1 MNTKRILKVKVNGE
15 KYLITGLQKAAS
27 YKDLLCA
34 LAKITTANTEVK
46 RNEYTN
52 KSYSGKEIVES
63 NLLDRFKKDRETVGD
78 YASLKVLNSLGKN
91 AKIIAKTIEKTSSQ
105 RKTEN
110 REKHRKDKKVYEKNG
125 RKVTSNLEH
134 KDLNKKKKTKLNHIA
149 NNEKLKENR
158 CLDDSDIDSYRGES
172 LCRLKRHRSRVFDDS
187 DLEVYKSLFNVV
199 IDQTK
204 KINKQNQQSK
214 MLRRNQWIKE
224 LYRTSQVYYIDDKK
238 SDKGNLE
245 KEQDNDSGLPTP
257 EYDSS
262 DTTEIQTFDSFETEK
277 ILPITS
283 ENLTEKSN
291 EEYMKIML
299 ETNAS
304 LQKLDE
310 KDTTTALPDKQIN
323 FQSDDKIECNLPND
337 GCNITPNDIKSLNTE
352 ISQQNVIRKNSNAA
366 DGKIIILEKNF
377 KETLI
382 NKVEQLEKFDKL
394 LTIEN
399 NSLTKE
405 SFKNDIIGETL
416 SLGCNENIISPITT
430 INSKEISYEEDGEG
444 TKPTMVAF
452 EAVLSKKSLVENKKL
467 DKKKVNKIDI
477 SGPVLLSPSTFKKHK
492 KLLDVKRTVE
502 INDDILRNAVTNNEV
517 ERKDRNINDKE
528 KRNLFNKKI
537 KEIKKKKKP
546 KSKDNSENIIHENNK
561 EQDICLDTNANSEN
575 KKDNASDEKDGGIN
589 FQTDKNTDYNH
600 ENSHENNKSINKDPT
615 PQNNESINE
624 LYIENKQQLNSD
636 ESTLEND
643 LQLETNILS
652 VPSQTLADL
661 SFESDITLE
670 LSAREEL
677 LKQYIEE
684 KKALDEIVIQIIECN
699 LKVAEIS
706 EELNK
711 YTDDNE
717 CDTRSQSSVDTDISS
732 DSKDQIAEEEY
743 NSIYSELEGVQI
755 LLKSV
760 TEITGQQRKE
770 MSANLAV
777 LDQLDIEVKTK
788 KAAVANMNVGTFT
801 DNAIAAPRSLIKYT
815 KDKRKSIDPSCFV

>member
-27 YKDLLCA
+27 YKDLLCS
-34 LAKITTANTEVK
+34 LAKVTTANTEVK
-46 RNEYTN
+46 KNDYTN
-52 KSYSGKEIVES
+52 KSYAGKEIVES
-63 NLLDRFKKDRETVGD
+63 NLQDRFKKDRETVGD

-91 AKIIAKTIEKTSSQ
+91 AKIIGKTIEKTSSQ

-110 REKHRKDKKVYEKNG
+110 REKNRRDKKVCEKKS
-125 RKVTSNLEH
+125 RKVTSNLES
-134 KDLNKKKKTKLNHIA
+134 KDLNKKKKSKLSHTA
-149 NNEKLKENR
+149 NNEKRKENR
-158 CLDDSDIDSYRGES
+158 CLDDSDIDSYRGKS
-172 LCRLKRHRSRVFDDS
+172 LCRLKRHHSRVFDDS

-214 MLRRNQWIKE
+214 ILRRNQWIKE
-224 LYRTSQVYYIDDKK
+224 LYRTSQVYYIDDEK
-238 SDKGNLE
+238 SDKGYLE

-262 DTTEIQTFDSFETEK
+262 DTTENQIFDSLETK
-277 ILPITS
+277 KVQSITS
-283 ENLTEKSN
+283 ENLTEKCH
-291 EEYMKIML
+291 EEYMKILL
-299 ETNAS
+299 ETNAC
-304 LQKLDE
+304 LQKLNE
-310 KDTTTALPDKQIN
+310 KDTTTLPEKQIN
-323 FQSDDKIECNLPND
+323 FQIDDKIERTLPND
-337 GCNITPNDIKSLNTE
+337 KCNITPNDIKSLNTE
-352 ISQQNVIRKNSNAA
+352 ISQQNATRKNSNTA
-366 DGKIIILEKNF
+366 DGKIITLEKKI
-377 KETLI
+377 KETLT

-399 NSLTKE
+399 NSFTKE

-416 SLGCNENIISPITT
+416 SLGCNENIISPTTT
-430 INSKEISYEEDGEG
+430 INSEEISYKEDGEG

-502 INDDILRNAVTNNEV
+502 INDGILRNAVTNNTEV
-517 ERKDRNINDKE
+517 EHKDRNINDKE

-537 KEIKKKKKP
+537 KEIKRKKKP
-546 KSKDNSENIIHENNK
+546 KSKDNSENITHENNK
-561 EQDICLDTNANSEN
+561 EQDICSDTNVNSEN
-575 KKDNASDEKDGGIN
+575 IKENADGEKNGGRN
-589 FQTDKNTDYNH
+589 LQTDEYIHNNH
-600 ENSHENNKSINKDPT
+600 ENSQESNKNLNKDPT
-615 PQNNESINE
+615 PQNNESIDE
-624 LYIENKQQLNSD
+624 LYKENND

-706 EELNK
+706 DELNK

-717 CDTRSQSSVDTDISS
+717 CETKSLSSVDTDISS
-732 DSKDQIAEEEY
+732 DSKDQMEEEEY
-743 NSIYSELEGVQI
+743 NNIYSELEGVQI

-777 LDQLDIEVKTK
+777 LDKLDIEVKTK

-801 DNAIAAPRSLIKYT
+801 DNSIAAPRSLIKYT
-815 KDKRKSIDPSCFV
+815 KDKRKPIDPSCFV